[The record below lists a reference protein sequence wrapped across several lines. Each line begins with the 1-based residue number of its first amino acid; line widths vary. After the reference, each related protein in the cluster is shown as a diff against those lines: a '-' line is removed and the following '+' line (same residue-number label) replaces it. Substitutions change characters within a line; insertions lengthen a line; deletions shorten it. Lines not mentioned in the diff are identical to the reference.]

1 MKEKETKMMEIKR
14 EDEIHFI
21 NQLVIGVILSNK
33 VMSSNPQ
40 LEQLRLSGN
49 KEEFS
54 KLFGELMKIER
65 EKLNQN
71 ELWKSVKNVSGTT
84 RN

>member
-1 MKEKETKMMEIKR
+1 MKKEDTKMIKIKP
-14 EDEIHFI
+14 EDEEEFF
-21 NQLVIGVILSNK
+21 NQLVIGILLSNK

-40 LEQLRLSGN
+40 LEDLRLSGN
-49 KEEFS
+49 REEFS
-54 KLFGELMKIER
+54 KQFGELMKIEK

-71 ELWKSVKNVSGTT
+71 ELWKNELQK

>member
-1 MKEKETKMMEIKR
+1 MKKASEEEIEWIKNN
-14 EDEIHFI
+14 EQEFI

-54 KLFGELMKIER
+54 KLFGELMKIEE

-71 ELWKSVKNVSGTT
+71 ELWKNELQKKN
-84 RN
+84 

>member
-1 MKEKETKMMEIKR
+1 MKKEDTKMIKIKP
-14 EDEIHFI
+14 EDEEEFF
-21 NQLVIGVILSNK
+21 NQLVIGIILSNK

-40 LEQLRLSGN
+40 LEDLRLSGN

-54 KLFGELMKIER
+54 KQFGELMNIER

-71 ELWKSVKNVSGTT
+71 ELWKNELQKKN
-84 RN
+84 

>member
-1 MKEKETKMMEIKR
+1 MKKEDTKMIKIKP
-14 EDEIHFI
+14 EDEEEFF

-40 LEQLRLSGN
+40 LEDLRLSGN
-49 KEEFS
+49 REEFS
-54 KLFGELMKIER
+54 KQFGELMNIER

-71 ELWKSVKNVSGTT
+71 ELWKNELQK

>member
-1 MKEKETKMMEIKR
+1 MKKASEEEIEWIKNN
-14 EDEIHFI
+14 EQEFI

-49 KEEFS
+49 KKEFS
-54 KLFGELMKIER
+54 KLFGELMKIEE

-71 ELWKSVKNVSGTT
+71 ELWKNELQKKN
-84 RN
+84 

>member
-1 MKEKETKMMEIKR
+1 MKKVSEEEIEWIK
-14 EDEIHFI
+14 EDEEEFF

-40 LEQLRLSGN
+40 LEDLRLSGN

-54 KLFGELMKIER
+54 KQFGELMKIEK

-71 ELWKSVKNVSGTT
+71 ELWKNELQK

>member
-1 MKEKETKMMEIKR
+1 MKKEDTKMIKIKP
-14 EDEIHFI
+14 EDEEEFF

-54 KLFGELMKIER
+54 KLFGELMKIEE

-71 ELWKSVKNVSGTT
+71 ELWKNELQKKN
-84 RN
+84 

>member
-54 KLFGELMKIER
+54 KLFGELMKIEE

-71 ELWKSVKNVSGTT
+71 ELWKNVLQKKN
-84 RN
+84 

>member
-1 MKEKETKMMEIKR
+1 MKKASEEEIEWIKNN
-14 EDEIHFI
+14 EQEFI

-54 KLFGELMKIER
+54 KLFRKLMKIER

-71 ELWKSVKNVSGTT
+71 ELWKNELQKKN
-84 RN
+84 

>member
-1 MKEKETKMMEIKR
+1 MKEEETNMMEIKP
-14 EDEIHFI
+14 EDELDFI
-21 NQLVIGVILSNK
+21 NQLVIRVILSNK
-33 VMSSNPQ
+33 VISSNPQ

-54 KLFGELMKIER
+54 KLFGELMKIEE

-71 ELWKSVKNVSGTT
+71 ELWKNELQKKN
-84 RN
+84 

>member
-1 MKEKETKMMEIKR
+1 MKKEDTKMIKIKP
-14 EDEIHFI
+14 EDEEEFF

-40 LEQLRLSGN
+40 LEDLRLSGN

-54 KLFGELMKIER
+54 KQFGELMNIER

-71 ELWKSVKNVSGTT
+71 ELWKN
-84 RN
+84 

>member
-1 MKEKETKMMEIKR
+1 MKEEETKMMEINP
-14 EDEIHFI
+14 EDKE
-21 NQLVIGVILSNK
+21 NLTSQLVIGVLISRK
-33 VMSSNPQ
+33 IMKSNPQ

-54 KLFGELMKIER
+54 KLFGELMKIEK

-71 ELWKSVKNVSGTT
+71 ELWKNELQNKN
-84 RN
+84 

>member
-1 MKEKETKMMEIKR
+1 MKEEDIKMMEINP
-14 EDEIHFI
+14 EDKE
-21 NQLVIGVILSNK
+21 NLTSQLVIGVLISRK
-33 VMSSNPQ
+33 IMTSNPQ

-54 KLFGELMKIER
+54 KLYGELMKIEE

-71 ELWKSVKNVSGTT
+71 ELWKNELQKKN
-84 RN
+84 

>member
-1 MKEKETKMMEIKR
+1 MKKASEEEIEWIKNN
-14 EDEIHFI
+14 EQEFI

-71 ELWKSVKNVSGTT
+71 ELWKNELQKKN
-84 RN
+84 